1 MAQGAAGKRIVLPLH
16 ILEDYPPACIFHSVS
31 PAAWA
36 FRRWRRGFCLRVYA
50 GLYPSSPHRR
60 TFFILFL
67 RRLGRFDDGGGDFA
81 SSCTLASAVP
91 RLTGV
96 HFSFYFSADLGVS
109 TMAAGILPPFAR
121 RPLLFLISPACIFHL
136 VSPPAWTFRR

>member
-67 RRLGRFDDGGGDFA
+67 RRLGRLDDGGVHFA
-81 SSCTLASAVP
+81 SSCTLASALP
-91 RLTGV
+91 RLAGV
-96 HFSFYFSADLGVS
+96 HFSFCFSAGLGVS
-109 TMAAGILPPFAR
+109 TMAAYNLPPCVR
-121 RPLLFLISPACIFHL
+121 WPLPFLASPACIFL
-136 VSPPAWTFRR
+136 PISPPAWTFRR